1 MNILPGKIKSI
12 RAKLNFIVITVSFIA
27 MLSFA
32 VVSYLVV
39 YKIVR
44 QQMLENARAVAG
56 MIAYNSRAAL
66 VFKDKSGMD
75 KVLDSLKTNGAIIR
89 AVVYDASGKP
99 FAWFPEN
106 AEGFGQGNTPLDS
119 VKTVSQ
125 EEHRFYNDRLTVLE
139 PVNMDQTIIGALK
152 LEISLGNVNKALK
165 WMLGAAG
172 IALGGIFVL
181 VIILSEFMQKIISVP
196 IREMAGVMQQ
206 ISRDRDYS
214 RRVRQTS
221 DDEIGMLA
229 SSFNEM
235 LKEIEARDIHLEDMV
250 NERTRALEDA
260 MKQAYSLARK
270 AEQANIAKSQFL
282 ANMSHELRTPLNAVI
297 GMAQLALDSSLNPE
311 QARYIK
317 AVHEAGTTL
326 LALINDILDFS
337 KIESGEVNLDKHP
350 FNISELCEEVALT
363 VSRAIL
369 DKDIDIISHVGSDV
383 PERLIGDSHK
393 LRQVLL
399 NLLGN
404 AAKFTEKGWAVLDC
418 SVAESAGRHE
428 GQVNGEIRLRF
439 RVIDTGIGLSP
450 AKISSIFDAFSQA
463 DSSVTRKYGGT
474 GLGLSISSRLVEF
487 MGGRIEVESEPG
499 KGAVFS
505 FELGFDQDFSVYPE
519 HPFKPELEKIAQDT
533 IIIVADPNPWGR
545 AAILDMLKP
554 MGLNILEAGN
564 LQQLLIATN
573 ILKPGKK
580 CLVIM
585 HKSMM
590 NREVHDIF
598 HEMSGKVHGN
608 LEIILTSPS
617 PSDQIQC
624 QACRDHIG
632 CCVALPVTK
641 KNICE
646 SILYL
651 ITGHRPETLED
662 EASDMDKVAE
672 NGSQQGVS
680 VKKASADILLVED
693 TLMNQELVKTILE
706 KEGHR
711 LVVANDGLEAL
722 SYLAKQDFAL
732 VFMDIQMPR
741 MDGITAV
748 TVIRAMEEGRPVK
761 VSLDSELESAL
772 SSRLRGRHV
781 PIVAMTA
788 HAFSEDREKCLQA
801 GMDDYISKPFKI
813 NDILSVLKKNLPHPV
828 ASAVRDGDVAEHGAP
843 ELKPAGYEGADP
855 GQYDRSVVG
864 DVRES
869 VDSQALREHL
879 STAFGLPDDKVN
891 EVIAAAIYSLKE
903 NLDRAEKALTVRDYD
918 TLFRAVHTLKG
929 GLGNLNLPL
938 LSARALE
945 IEQHARN
952 RTEDYDYAN
961 GIEELK
967 KALSPLLSQAES
979 EVN

>member
-44 QQMLENARAVAG
+44 QQMLKNARAVAG

-66 VFKDKSGMD
+66 VFKDKGGLD

-106 AEGFGQGNTPLDS
+106 TEGFGQGNTTVDS

-125 EEHRFYNDRLTVLE
+125 EEYRFYNDRLTVLE

-152 LEISLGNVNKALK
+152 LEISLGNLNKALK

-235 LKEIEARDIHLEDMV
+235 LKEIEARDVHLEDMV

-260 MKQAYSLARK
+260 MKQAYRLARK
-270 AEQANIAKSQFL
+270 AEQASIAKSQFL

-317 AVHEAGTTL
+317 AVHEAGITL

-337 KIESGEVNLDKHP
+337 KIESGEVKLDQHP
-350 FNISELCEEVALT
+350 FNISDLCEEIALT

-369 DKDIDIISHVGSDV
+369 DKDIDIICHVGSDV
-383 PERLIGDSHK
+383 PEHLIGDSHK

-418 SVAESAGRHE
+418 SVVKLTGGYEGRAD
-428 GQVNGEIRLRF
+428 GDVRLKF
-439 RVIDTGIGLSP
+439 SVIDTGIGLSSE
-450 AKISSIFDAFSQA
+450 KISSIFDAFSQA

-474 GLGLSISSRLVEF
+474 GLGLSISNRLVEF
-487 MGGRIEVESEPG
+487 MGGRIDVESEPG

-505 FELGFDQDFSVYPE
+505 FELSFERDYSVYPE
-519 HPFKPELEKIAQDT
+519 HPLKPEFEKIAQDT
-533 IIIVADPNPWGR
+533 IITVADPNPWGR
-545 AAILDMLKP
+545 TAIVDMLQP
-554 MGLNILEAGN
+554 MGLNVLEAGN

-573 ILKPGKK
+573 MLKTEKK
-580 CLVIM
+580 FLVIM
-585 HKSMM
+585 HKSMTTQ
-590 NREVHDIF
+590 EVEDIF
-598 HEMSGKVHGN
+598 QEMSGKLGGN
-608 LEIILTSPS
+608 FEIILTTPS
-617 PSDQIQC
+617 PSDHVHC
-624 QACRDHIG
+624 QACRDYVG

-641 KNICE
+641 KNLYE

-651 ITGHRPETLED
+651 VTGHKPELLADED
-662 EASDMDKVAE
+662 ADMDKAEE
-672 NGSQQGVS
+672 NGGQVDESE
-680 VKKASADILLVED
+680 KKASADILLVED
-693 TLMNQELVKTILE
+693 TLMNQELVKNILE
-706 KEGHR
+706 KQGHR

-741 MDGITAV
+741 MDGITAA
-748 TVIRAMEEGRPVK
+748 TVIRAMEEGLPVA
-761 VSLDSELESAL
+761 VSLDGELEATL
-772 SSRLRGRHV
+772 SSRLKGRHV

-813 NDILSVLKKNLPHPV
+813 NDILSVLEKNLPRSVYSWAHEGDMPE
-828 ASAVRDGDVAEHGAP
+828 DG
-843 ELKPAGYEGADP
+843 AGIEPTRSEGAESNQGDGP
-855 GQYDRSVVG
+855 VVE
-864 DVRES
+864 DVVES
-869 VDSQALREHL
+869 VDFQALRQHL
-879 STAFGLPDDKVN
+879 SSAFGLPDEKVD
-891 EVIAAAIYSLKE
+891 EVMAAAIHSLRE
-903 NLDRAEKALTVRDYD
+903 NLDRAEEALHARDYD
-918 TLFRAVHTLKG
+918 TLFRAAHTLKG
-929 GLGNLNLPL
+929 GLGNLNLTF

-945 IEQHARN
+945 IEQHAR
-952 RTEDYDYAN
+952 RQEEGYDYAK
-961 GIEELK
+961 GIEGLK
-967 KALSPLLSQAES
+967 KALSPLLIHAEK
-979 EVN
+979 